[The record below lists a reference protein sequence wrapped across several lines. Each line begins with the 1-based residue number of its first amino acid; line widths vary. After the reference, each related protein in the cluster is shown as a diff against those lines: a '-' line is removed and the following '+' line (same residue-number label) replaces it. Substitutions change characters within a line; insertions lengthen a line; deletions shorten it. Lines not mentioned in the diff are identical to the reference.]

1 MHSQIKST
9 YIIHKNPQR
18 GTKSS
23 KTQIIPAKD
32 SKCGPLSLSKTVH
45 FLCLQM
51 MDDFEM
57 SLIHF
62 WQSWVIIM
70 PAKTLKRSI

>member
-32 SKCGPLSLSKTVH
+32 SKCGPLLLSKNRA
-45 FLCLQM
+45 FFMLS
-51 MDDFEM
+51 DDG
-57 SLIHF
+57 
-62 WQSWVIIM
+62 
-70 PAKTLKRSI
+70 